1 MESKSAPR
9 ARTAGVCPQG
19 AEMQSRMRTDWRA
32 FMAISVTM
40 SLSSTVGMGCRS
52 AVDDFY
58 KPLTGGPDS
67 HCGGAGGAGAGATTS
82 TGSASGGAD
91 STGGSAGNAQ
101 TGGAS
106 SGCSA
111 GTGGGE

>member
-19 AEMQSRMRTDWRA
+19 AEMKSRTRTDWRA
-32 FMAISVTM
+32 LMAISVAI
-40 SLSSTVGMGCRS
+40 SLSSVLVMGCRS

-58 KPLTGGPDS
+58 KPLAGGPDS
-67 HCGGAGGAGAGATTS
+67 HCGGAGGAGAGGTTS
-82 TGSASGGAD
+82 TGSAAGGMA

-106 SGCSA
+106 SGCST

>member
-1 MESKSAPR
+1 MALAP
-9 ARTAGVCPQG
+9 ALALL
-19 AEMQSRMRTDWRA
+19 AAS
-32 FMAISVTM
+32 
-40 SLSSTVGMGCRS
+40 GCRS

-67 HCGGAGGAGAGATTS
+67 HCGGAGDAGAGGTMS
-82 TGSASGGAD
+82 TGPASGGAG

-106 SGCSA
+106 SGCST

>member
-19 AEMQSRMRTDWRA
+19 AEMQSRTRTDWRA
-32 FMAISVTM
+32 LMAISM
-40 SLSSTVGMGCRS
+40 AISLSSVLIMSCRS

-58 KPLTGGPDS
+58 KPLTGAPDS
-67 HCGGAGGAGAGATTS
+67 HCGGAGDAGAGGTTS
-82 TGSASGGAD
+82 TGSAAGGAG
-91 STGGSAGNAQ
+91 STGGAAGNAQ

-106 SGCSA
+106 SGCS
-111 GTGGGE
+111 TGGSGGE